1 VRRVAWKF
9 GLLLGLAALANFAFG
24 LQNPKWSVVDAA
36 NPDLPGRRIEIRL
49 DSRLIAALIYG
60 EGQAKVYLHVYGDEG
75 EPLTN
80 SGLTSDGKP
89 FGLYP
94 HHRGIFIGWNRIRS
108 ALGVDDLWHMTGT
121 QIKLQRLE
129 EVRTSNEGATIVAT
143 ITWHSAKKD
152 EKGSDLLLTEKRK
165 IVVSRPRD
173 KWTQIDAIF
182 TLTAERDLT
191 LDGDCHHAG
200 IHFRAANEV
209 AERRQETSYL
219 WEPQLPT
226 DGGRVVSK
234 ELKWA
239 RLVFPIGKSWYA
251 CTILNA
257 PTNPTEELSWRDYGR
272 FGFFFRRSLRKG
284 ESLTVHYRFVIER
297 IDGPE
302 RTQEEKEKA
311 RKFAQSHYDD
321 FVKQHPLAK

>member
-1 VRRVAWKF
+1 MAF
-9 GLLLGLAALANFAFG
+9 GLATQASFAFG
-24 LQNPKWSVVDAA
+24 CQNLKWSASDVA
-36 NPDLPGRRIEIRL
+36 NQSLPGRQVEVRL
-49 DSRLIAALIYG
+49 DNRLIAALIYG
-60 EGQAKVYLHVYGDEG
+60 EGQAKVYLHLYGNEG
-75 EPLTN
+75 ELLTN
-80 SGLTSDGKP
+80 SGLTREGKP

-108 ALGVDDLWHMTGT
+108 ELGVDDLWHMTGT

-129 EVRTSNEGATIVAT
+129 EIRTTAEGATIIAT

-152 EKGSDLLLTEKRK
+152 EKGSDLLLMEKRK
-165 IVVSRPRD
+165 IFVSRPNGKR
-173 KWTQIDAIF
+173 TQIDIVF

-219 WEPQLPT
+219 WEPQLPIE
-226 DGGRVVSK
+226 GGRVVSK

-239 RLVFPIGKSWYA
+239 RLVFPIGKNWYA

-284 ESLTVHYRFVIER
+284 ETLSVFYRFVVEPLR
-297 IDGPE
+297 EPE
-302 RTQEEKEKA
+302 RTMEAKERV
-311 RKFAQSHYDD
+311 RKNAQALYED
-321 FVKQHPLAK
+321 FVRQFPH

>member
-1 VRRVAWKF
+1 MRGVFLKF
-9 GLLLGLAALANFAFG
+9 GWLLCLAVGANFAFG
-24 LQNPKWSVVDAA
+24 SQNPKWTVLDVA
-36 NPDLPGRRIEIRL
+36 NPNLPGRRVEVRL
-49 DSRLIAALIYG
+49 DNRLIAALIYG
-60 EGQAKVYLHVYGDEG
+60 EGQTKVYLHVYGDEG

-108 ALGVDDLWHMTGT
+108 QLGVDDLWHMTRT
-121 QIKLQRLE
+121 QIKLQRLDEIRATDE
-129 EVRTSNEGATIVAT
+129 EVTITAT
-143 ITWHSAKKD
+143 ITWHSAQKD

-165 IVVSRPRD
+165 IVISRPKEKR
-173 KWTQIDAIF
+173 TQIDMTF
-182 TLTAERDLT
+182 VLTAERDLT

-200 IHFRAANEV
+200 IHFRAVNEV
-209 AERRQETSYL
+209 AERRQETSYI

-226 DGGRVVSK
+226 DGGRVASK

-239 RLVFPIGKSWYA
+239 RLVFPVGKNWYA

-284 ESLTVHYRFVIER
+284 ETLTVSYRFVIER
-297 IDGPE
+297 LSEPE
-302 RTQEEKEKA
+302 RTQENKEKA
-311 RKFAQSHYDD
+311 RKLAQALYED
-321 FVKQHPLAK
+321 FVKQFPFAE